1 MERTRC
7 QLAKANAV
15 AVAALLLA
23 LVAGNEA
30 AAEVARNNYYY
41 PENWLCRP
49 DRNEACK
56 VDLTATVVRPNGKLT
71 RQSFHPDPK
80 APIDCFYVYP
90 TVSREPGPLSDMIAA
105 PEEKEL
111 VAEQFAP
118 FGAKCRLY
126 APLYRQI
133 TLPELEAEGRGKA
146 PDFDTTIPARD
157 VVNAWRSYLAHDN
170 AGRGFV
176 LIGHSQGAAILKYM
190 VAALIDGTPLA
201 RQLVSII
208 VPGTDID
215 VPPGED
221 VGGTFS
227 KIPLCHSADQTGC
240 VIVYSSYLAS
250 EPPGE
255 DANFGMGTR
264 PGLRD
269 GCVNPALHAI
279 GATWLDAVLPAS
291 FGDMRTKFRTRFF
304 EEPGLLSAACVS
316 DATHSYL
323 RISVA
328 QDQRTPKVQR
338 FLNYVDR
345 NRSWG
350 LHEMDINLAL
360 GDLITT
366 VGTQSK
372 AWLAH
377 NGPAATPNRRD
388 PSPQSG
394 R

>member
-1 MERTRC
+1 MERTGR

-15 AVAALLLA
+15 AVAALLLV
-23 LVAGNEA
+23 LVAGTAA
-30 AAEVARNNYYY
+30 AAEAARNNYYY

-49 DRNEACK
+49 DRNEACA
-56 VDLTATVVRPNGKLT
+56 VDLTATVVDPNGKLT
-71 RQSFHPDPK
+71 RQSFHPDPQ

-90 TVSREPGPLSDMIAA
+90 TISRQPGPLSDMTAA
-105 PEEKEL
+105 QEEKEL
-111 VAEQFAP
+111 VAEQFTP
-118 FGAKCRLY
+118 FGSKCRLY

-133 TLPELEAEGRGKA
+133 TLSELDAEERGKV

-201 RQLVSII
+201 RQLVSVII
-208 VPGTDID
+208 PGTDVD
-215 VPPGED
+215 VPPGKD

-227 KIPLCHSADQTGC
+227 EIPLCRAADQTGC
-240 VIVYSSYLAS
+240 VIVYSSYLARD
-250 EPPGE
+250 PPGE

-269 GCVNPALHAI
+269 GCVNPARLAI
-279 GATWLDAVLPAS
+279 GAPSLDSVLPAS

-304 EEPGLLSAACVS
+304 KEPGSLSAACVS
-316 DATHSYL
+316 DTMHTYL

-328 QDQRTPKVQR
+328 QDKRAPEVQR
-338 FLNYVDR
+338 FLGYVDR
-345 NRSWG
+345 NRGWG
-350 LHEMDINLAL
+350 LHDMDINLAL
-360 GDLITT
+360 GNLITT
-366 VGTQSK
+366 VGMQSK

-377 NGPAATPNRRD
+377 NRSAAASSRRD
-388 PSPQSG
+388 PSP
-394 R
+394 